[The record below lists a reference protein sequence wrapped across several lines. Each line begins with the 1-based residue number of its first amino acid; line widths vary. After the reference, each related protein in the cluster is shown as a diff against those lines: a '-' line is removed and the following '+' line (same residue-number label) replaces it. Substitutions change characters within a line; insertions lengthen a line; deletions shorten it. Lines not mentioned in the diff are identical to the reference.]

1 LARKPAK
8 IIVRPE
14 IQKFVGEP
22 SVQGA
27 KKGIFI
33 MTSNFA
39 KEALEYTPKND
50 TKTVFID
57 GE

>member
-1 LARKPAK
+1 
-8 IIVRPE
+8 VRPE

-39 KEALEYTPKND
+39 KEALEYTPKNYS
-50 TKTVFID
+50 KTILTD
-57 GE
+57 GI